1 MSDKKIPLN
10 ERIIFALDFAT
21 PGEAMD
27 WVRKLE
33 GDLKFFKVGLQLFLA
48 GGFPMVD
55 EIIKR
60 GNKVMLDLKFYDI
73 PETVFLAVEQ
83 LKSRGV
89 TFTTVHARDPIIAA
103 AMRGEKSDLKILA
116 VTVLTSFSDK
126 DIREMGIEC
135 SAEELVLHRARC
147 AFELGCDGVVAS
159 PLEAAQLRKEL
170 GDDFFIITPG
180 IRPSAGGDD
189 QQRVATAKQ
198 AIINGADYVVIGRPI
213 KNAEDPVA
221 LVRSLQAEI
230 VEGLAF

>member
-1 MSDKKIPLN
+1 MPKQDIPLS
-10 ERIIFALDFAT
+10 ERIIFALDVPT
-21 PGEAMD
+21 PEEAMD

-48 GGFPMVD
+48 GGFPLVD

-73 PETVFLAVEQ
+73 PETVYLAVEQ
-83 LKSRGV
+83 LKKRGV
-89 TFTTVHARDPIIAA
+89 TFTTVHARDPIIEA
-103 AMRGEKSDLKILA
+103 AMREKSDLKVLA
-116 VTVLTSFSDK
+116 VTVLTSFSQE
-126 DIREMGIEC
+126 DISDMGFSC
-135 SAEELVLHRARC
+135 TVEELVLHRARR
-147 AFELGCDGVVAS
+147 AFELGCDGIVAS
-159 PLEAAQLRKEL
+159 PLEAAMLREEL

-198 AIINGADYVVIGRPI
+198 AFINGVDYVVIGRPI

-230 VEGLAF
+230 AEGLSA